1 MHRRFLGLT
10 ATVVALGMTVALA
23 GCGSSAEDGDA
34 VTLKLVAA
42 DYDPEGGDSTK
53 EYWDGVVSAFEA
65 KNKGIKVDVAIYDW
79 KDVDREV
86 AEMVAAGNAPDI
98 AQIGAYADYAA
109 KDELYA
115 VDDMLSIPTQANLL
129 APLADA
135 GEVSRVSY
143 GIPFVASTRL
153 LFYNETLFT
162 QAGLQPPKTWD
173 EIESA
178 AKVLKQRGVTYPF
191 ALPLGNEEAQAETM
205 MWMLSNGGG
214 YTDSVG
220 SYTIDSEQNIKALD
234 WLKDTLVGGGLTGPV
249 APAKL
254 DRKAAFTAFADGEVG
269 MLNGHPS
276 LLQQAGN
283 KGVKV
288 GMVPLPGP
296 NGKARSSMGVAD
308 WMMGFKQNG
317 HGSQIGTFLDF
328 AYSDENV
335 LDFADQ
341 YDLLPVT
348 VSASETMSTDPE
360 NKQLWPFLEALP
372 ESTLY
377 PVGKTSWAKVSEN
390 IKKQIGSV
398 VGPNGDPTGILGAI
412 GRDAAATENAE

>member
-1 MHRRFLGLT
+1 
-10 ATVVALGMTVALA
+10 
-23 GCGSSAEDGDA
+23 
-34 VTLKLVAA
+34 
-42 DYDPEGGDSTK
+42 
-53 EYWDGVVSAFEA
+53 
-65 KNKGIKVDVAIYDW
+65 
-79 KDVDREV
+79 
-86 AEMVAAGNAPDI
+86 
-98 AQIGAYADYAA
+98 
-109 KDELYA
+109 
-115 VDDMLSIPTQANLL
+115 
-129 APLADA
+129 
-135 GEVSRVSY
+135 
-143 GIPFVASTRL
+143 
-153 LFYNETLFT
+153 
-162 QAGLQPPKTWD
+162 
-173 EIESA
+173 
-178 AKVLKQRGVTYPF
+178 
-191 ALPLGNEEAQAETM
+191 M

-220 SYTIDSEQNIKALD
+220 TYTIDSEQNIKAFD

-249 APAKL
+249 APGKL

-317 HGSQIGTFLDF
+317 HGSQIGAFLDF

-412 GRDAAATENAE
+412 GRDAAAKENAE